1 MTTLNHHT
9 RYRVQKLI
17 DSKTAKEFI
26 KFCET
31 KETKDGIESVYSP
44 FNTDTNLKNL
54 LKNNKEATINQSE
67 IQFPE
72 KFHDNLKDLGIW
84 IRPKFST
91 DYFYSTYE
99 KGCFYKAHL
108 DSWNT
113 GHFSHTLFLTN
124 PKSYEGGE
132 LELLIDGKLKK
143 IKPSAGY
150 VVSYETGIPH
160 QVLEVKSG
168 VRKALVWWTTSIF
181 NCMQDLYESR
191 WLSSKASEDYLR
203 TEADITTDLKYFASI
218 DEVMKQTELNN
229 KLRATL

>member
-1 MTTLNHHT
+1 MTTLNHNA
-9 RYRVQKLI
+9 RYRVLKLI
-17 DSKTAKEFI
+17 DAKTAKAFI
-26 KFCET
+26 NLCET
-31 KETKDGIESVYSP
+31 KEVKDGIESVSNA
-44 FNTDTNLKNL
+44 NTNFKKL
-54 LKNNKEATINQSE
+54 LKKNKEAHIDQSE
-67 IQFPE
+67 IHFPE
-72 KFHDNLKDLGIW
+72 KFHDNLRELGTW
-84 IRPKFST
+84 IRPKWSSDF
-91 DYFYSTYE
+91 FYSTYE
-99 KGCFYKAHL
+99 KGCFYKAHI
-108 DSWNT
+108 DQWDT
-113 GHFSHTLFLTN
+113 GHFSHTLFLAN